1 MALVYGQDERVTRW
15 VAQQCGEDCP
25 PPAYASI
32 GYERNGDL
40 VAGVFFDG
48 RTETNLFAHI
58 ASSSS
63 LIPSA
68 FLYAVARFAYGHL
81 GVRRMT
87 FMVKDDNLACVRMVM
102 SMGAYR
108 EAVLVQGHAKGD
120 TLLFALWDDCDLY
133 RRLCE
138 KFDAKHELVT
148 E

>member
-58 ASSSS
+58 ASSST
-63 LIPSA
+63 LIPPE
-68 FLYAVARFAYGHL
+68 FLYAVARFAYEHL

-87 FMVKDDNLACVRMVM
+87 FMVKDSNIPCVRMVQG
-102 SMGAYR
+102 MGAIC
-108 EAVLVQGHAKGD
+108 EAVLEHGHANGD
-120 TLLFALWDDCDLY
+120 TLLFVLWSDCSLY
-133 RRLCE
+133 RRLRD
-138 KFDAKHELVT
+138 KFDVKHELVT